1 MFEHKFHDH
10 AIETKNKIL
19 SFDFIYNLFITK
31 FETFRKYLNDNY
43 KNKCIVFFSLFADTF
58 IMFVKKKNGNLRLC
72 VDYKNLNFIIV
83 KNRYFI
89 SLIEQLLNRLIETG
103 IFTKL
108 NIRFSYN
115 ALRIRINDEWKTA
128 FRCKYEHFEYR
139 VMFFELTNALTN
151 FQWYIYLILREYLNI
166 FWIVYFNNISIYLS
180 DKKIHEKHARLMFE
194 KLCKFKLFANLK
206 KCFFDLN
213 KIDYL
218 KYLKNTMKIK
228 INFVRI

>member
-1 MFEHKFHDH
+1 MFKHTFHRH

-31 FETFRKYLNDNY
+31 FEAFRKYLNDNF
-43 KNKCIVFFSLFADTF
+43 KKEFIVFFSS
-58 IMFVKKKNGNLRLC
+58 FVDALLCTSKKIENLRLC
-72 VDYKNLNFIIV
+72 VDYKNLIFITV

-89 SLIEQLLNRLIETG
+89 SLIEQLLNRLIKIA

-108 NIRFSYN
+108 NIRSAYN
-115 ALRIRINDEWKTA
+115 ALRIWFDDEWKIV

-139 VMFFELTNALTN
+139 VMFFELTNASTN
-151 FQWYIYLILREYLNI
+151 FQSYIYLTLRNYLTI
-166 FWIVYFNNISIYLS
+166 FCIVYLDDILIYS
-180 DKKIHEKHARLMFE
+180 NDKETYTKHVRLTFQ
-194 KLCKFKLFANLK
+194 KLRKFKLFANLK

-218 KYLKNTMKIK
+218 EYLMSTMKIK
-228 INFVRI
+228 INFVKV